1 MSVIKIIEL
10 DFSEFGINIYDN
22 ISVSNSTSDN
32 DSNDSKTEQDP
43 SQKETVH
50 SGNNGYMF
58 YQQNCRALFFVFCF
72 Y

>member
-22 ISVSNSTSDN
+22 ISVPNSTSGN

-43 SQKETVH
+43 SQKQTVH
-50 SGNNGYMF
+50 SGN
-58 YQQNCRALFFVFCF
+58 
-72 Y
+72 